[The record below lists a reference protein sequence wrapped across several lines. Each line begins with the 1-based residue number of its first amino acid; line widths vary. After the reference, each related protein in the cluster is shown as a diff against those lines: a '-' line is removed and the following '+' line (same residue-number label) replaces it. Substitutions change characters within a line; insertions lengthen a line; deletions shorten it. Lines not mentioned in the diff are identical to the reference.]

1 VLDVAIRNGYL
12 VDGSGSPWFKA
23 DIGIKT
29 GKVVKVGDLS
39 SDDSR
44 GTIDAEESVVCPGF
58 VDMHSH
64 SDFTLLINPKA
75 ESKIRQGVTTEVNGN
90 CGDSPAPIKGISTY
104 DKEFAAEC
112 KLDLDWSTT
121 GEYLGQLEKQGLA
134 VNVVQLVGHGTV
146 RTAVIGYQNRLPTGE
161 ELDEMKELVTQA
173 MEDGAFGLSSGLF
186 YPPGCYADTRELIE
200 LCKTVANYGGIYAS
214 HTRGEGDPLI
224 EAVAE
229 ALEIGE
235 KANIPVEISHHKACG
250 VQNWGKVKETLRMME
265 EARSRGIE
273 VTCDVYPYVACGTDI
288 ESMIPSWA
296 HEGGFDN
303 LCKRL
308 KNVKIRKRLRREML
322 EGIPGW
328 ERTLKQS
335 GWGRIKVI
343 DWKKHK
349 EFEGKTLAEIAE
361 LMNVDP
367 FALVFDLAVEKE
379 DLELVDLAMD
389 EEDVCTVMRHPLS
402 MIGSDGEAIAPYG
415 VLGQRKTHPRSYGT
429 YPRMLRKY
437 VKERKVVTVENAIR
451 KMTSLPAQKLGL
463 RDRGML
469 REGMWADV
477 VVFNPK
483 TVMDK
488 ATYEDPNRYPEGI
501 EYVLVNGRIVVDEG
515 EHTGA
520 LSGKVLRISNGK
532 RQYSVRN

>member
-1 VLDVAIRNGYL
+1 
-12 VDGSGSPWFKA
+12 
-23 DIGIKT
+23 
-29 GKVVKVGDLS
+29 
-39 SDDSR
+39 
-44 GTIDAEESVVCPGF
+44 
-58 VDMHSH
+58 
-64 SDFTLLINPKA
+64 
-75 ESKIRQGVTTEVNGN
+75 
-90 CGDSPAPIKGISTY
+90 
-104 DKEFAAEC
+104 
-112 KLDLDWSTT
+112 
-121 GEYLGQLEKQGLA
+121 
-134 VNVVQLVGHGTV
+134 
-146 RTAVIGYQNRLPTGE
+146 
-161 ELDEMKELVTQA
+161 
-173 MEDGAFGLSSGLF
+173 
-186 YPPGCYADTRELIE
+186 
-200 LCKTVANYGGIYAS
+200 
-214 HTRGEGDPLI
+214 
-224 EAVAE
+224 
-229 ALEIGE
+229 
-235 KANIPVEISHHKACG
+235 
-250 VQNWGKVKETLRMME
+250 
-265 EARSRGIE
+265 
-273 VTCDVYPYVACGTDI
+273 
-288 ESMIPSWA
+288 
-296 HEGGFDN
+296 
-303 LCKRL
+303 L